1 MSIGGI
7 TAQSVEI
14 RNPSVETGLKV
25 LWLCGETGIHAVL
38 RTLCSRAC
46 GFDSHHGH
54 KNFILFNSVNS
65 EKEKIEIS
73 KWETEQILDL
83 MISLDCLLDDKEIQ
97 NNEYVKYHK
106 KRMKKSLRKRTN
118 SLINKMETV
127 NNINVQQQQQ
137 QQSSREDGPG
147 IA

>member
-1 MSIGGI
+1 
-7 TAQSVEI
+7 
-14 RNPSVETGLKV
+14 
-25 LWLCGETGIHAVL
+25 
-38 RTLCSRAC
+38 
-46 GFDSHHGH
+46 
-54 KNFILFNSVNS
+54 
-65 EKEKIEIS
+65 
-73 KWETEQILDL
+73 